1 MIVVTGAAG
10 RLGRR
15 VVQLLVDQNREVLA
29 TDQLAAD
36 DLPAEFV
43 RCDLVDAGA
52 VEGILKDAEAVVHM
66 GAIPGPQREDPRV
79 IFDNNVASTFN
90 VMMSA
95 AELGLRRVV
104 FSSSAFGMGWAHD
117 GNAFVP
123 LYLPLDEEHPMMPF
137 EPYGLSKQVG
147 EDIGRM
153 IARNSD
159 TTVVSLRFTNVPLP
173 EVRAEF
179 PWPAPNTGGPT
190 DTGDVGLRRGWGRGR
205 GPRTGAGRRDRRV
218 RSLHDRPAFQPFR
231 RAYDRPCQKQLWR
244 PGGDTGRAGRHRQRN
259 QYGKGAANPG
269 LETALRL
276 EVTGGAESDHV
287 GRQPLTFDGCRPDGS
302 SPGALRRSGCAGG
315 SRPSSSGCALRRPL
329 VSAFLAGISPR

>member
-15 VVQLLVDQNREVLA
+15 VVQLLVEQNREVLA
-29 TDQLAAD
+29 TDQLDAD
-36 DLPAEFV
+36 DLPAKFV
-43 RCDLVDAGA
+43 RCNLRDARA
-52 VEGILKDAEAVVHM
+52 VGDILKDAEAVIHM
-66 GAIPGPQREDPRV
+66 GAIPGPLREDPKV
-79 IFDNNVASTFN
+79 IFDNNVSCDFN

-159 TTVVSLRFTNVPLP
+159 TTVVSLRFTNVALP
-173 EVRAEF
+173 EVQAEF
-179 PWPAPNTGGPT
+179 PWPAPTPEN
-190 DTGDVGLRRGWGRGR
+190 
-205 GPRTGAGRRDRRV
+205 
-218 RSLHDRPAFQPFR
+218 
-231 RAYDRPCQKQLWR
+231 
-244 PGGDTGRAGRHRQRN
+244 
-259 QYGKGAANPG
+259 
-269 LETALRL
+269 
-276 EVTGGAESDHV
+276 
-287 GRQPLTFDGCRPDGS
+287 PLTLVMWAYADARDV
-302 SPGALRRSGCAGG
+302 AEAHVLAVDAGIEEYEAFMLAQ
-315 SRPSSSGCALRRPL
+315 PSSRFSEPTIDLIKNNFGDRVEIRDGLTGTAS
-329 VSAFLAGISPR
+329 VISTAKAQRMLGWKPRHDWR

>member
-15 VVQLLVDQNREVLA
+15 VVQLLVDQDKEVLA
-29 TDQLAAD
+29 TDQLVAD

-43 RCDLVDAGA
+43 RCDLVDAKA

-66 GAIPGPQREDPRV
+66 GAIPGPLREDPRA
-79 IFDNNVASTFN
+79 IFTNNVTSTFN

-153 IARNSD
+153 IARSSN
-159 TTVVSLRFTNVPLP
+159 TTVVSLRFTNVALP
-173 EVRAEF
+173 EVQAEF
-179 PWPAPNTGGPT
+179 PWPAPTPENPLTLVMWAYADARDVAEAHVLALDAEIEEYEAFMIAQPSSRFKEPT
-190 DTGDVGLRRGWGRGR
+190 IDLVKNNFGDRVEIREGLS
-205 GPRTGAGRRDRRV
+205 GAASVISTEKAQRLLG
-218 RSLHDRPAFQPFR
+218 
-231 RAYDRPCQKQLWR
+231 WR
-244 PGGDTGRAGRHRQRN
+244 PRYDWR
-259 QYGKGAANPG
+259 
-269 LETALRL
+269 
-276 EVTGGAESDHV
+276 
-287 GRQPLTFDGCRPDGS
+287 
-302 SPGALRRSGCAGG
+302 
-315 SRPSSSGCALRRPL
+315 
-329 VSAFLAGISPR
+329 

>member
-1 MIVVTGAAG
+1 MIVVTGASG

-15 VVQLLVDQNREVLA
+15 VVQLLVDQNRAVLA
-29 TDQLAAD
+29 TDRSATD

-43 RCDLVDAGA
+43 RCDLVDAKA

-66 GAIPGPQREDPRV
+66 GAIPGPLREDPRV
-79 IFDNNVASTFN
+79 IFENNVASTFN

-153 IARNSD
+153 IARNSN
-159 TTVVSLRFTNVPLP
+159 TTVVSLRFTNVALP
-173 EVRAEF
+173 EVQAEF
-179 PWPAPNTGGPT
+179 PWPAPTPEN
-190 DTGDVGLRRGWGRGR
+190 
-205 GPRTGAGRRDRRV
+205 
-218 RSLHDRPAFQPFR
+218 
-231 RAYDRPCQKQLWR
+231 
-244 PGGDTGRAGRHRQRN
+244 
-259 QYGKGAANPG
+259 
-269 LETALRL
+269 
-276 EVTGGAESDHV
+276 
-287 GRQPLTFDGCRPDGS
+287 PLTLVMWAYADARDVAEAHVLS
-302 SPGALRRSGCAGG
+302 LDAEIAGYEAFMIAQ
-315 SRPSSSGCALRRPL
+315 PSSRFKESTIDLVKNNFGDRVEVRDGLSGTAS
-329 VSAFLAGISPR
+329 VISTEKAQRLLGWKPRHDWR

>member
-29 TDQLAAD
+29 TDQVEAD
-36 DLPAEFV
+36 DLPTEFV
-43 RCDLVDAGA
+43 RCNLMDAEA
-52 VEGILKDAEAVVHM
+52 VTGILENAEAVVHM
-66 GAIPGPQREDPRV
+66 GAIPGPSRGEPRF
-79 IFDNNVASTFN
+79 IFENNVTSDFN

-153 IARNSD
+153 IARNSN
-159 TTVVSLRFTNVPLP
+159 TTVVSLRFTNVALP
-173 EVRAEF
+173 EVQEEF
-179 PWPAPNTGGPT
+179 PWPAPTP
-190 DTGDVGLRRGWGRGR
+190 
-205 GPRTGAGRRDRRV
+205 
-218 RSLHDRPAFQPFR
+218 
-231 RAYDRPCQKQLWR
+231 
-244 PGGDTGRAGRHRQRN
+244 
-259 QYGKGAANPG
+259 
-269 LETALRL
+269 ET
-276 EVTGGAESDHV
+276 
-287 GRQPLTFDGCRPDGS
+287 PLTLVMWAYADARDVAEAQVL
-302 SPGALRRSGCAGG
+302 ALDAEIDEYEAFLLVQ
-315 SRPSSSGCALRRPL
+315 PSSRFAEPTIDIVRNNFGDRVEIREGLSGTAS
-329 VSAFLAGISPR
+329 VISTEKAQRLLGWKPRHDWRQ

>member
-15 VVQLLVDQNREVLA
+15 VVQLLVDQDREVLA

-36 DLPAEFV
+36 DLPAKFV
-43 RCDLVDAGA
+43 RCDLVDAEA

-66 GAIPGPQREDPRV
+66 GAIPGPQREDPKV

-159 TTVVSLRFTNVPLP
+159 TTVVSLRFTNVALP
-173 EVRAEF
+173 EVQAEF
-179 PWPAPNTGGPT
+179 PWPAPTPENPLTLVMWAYAEA
-190 DTGDVGLRRGWGRGR
+190 GDVAEAHVLALDAEIEEYEAFMIAQPSSRFKEPTIDLVNNNFGDRVEIREGLN
-205 GPRTGAGRRDRRV
+205 GAASVISTEKAQRLLG
-218 RSLHDRPAFQPFR
+218 
-231 RAYDRPCQKQLWR
+231 WR
-244 PGGDTGRAGRHRQRN
+244 PRYDWMQ
-259 QYGKGAANPG
+259 
-269 LETALRL
+269 
-276 EVTGGAESDHV
+276 
-287 GRQPLTFDGCRPDGS
+287 
-302 SPGALRRSGCAGG
+302 
-315 SRPSSSGCALRRPL
+315 
-329 VSAFLAGISPR
+329 

>member
-15 VVQLLVDQNREVLA
+15 VVQLLVDQNKEVLA

-36 DLPAEFV
+36 DLPTEFV
-43 RCDLVDAGA
+43 RCDLADAKV
-52 VEGILKDAEAVVHM
+52 VEGILKSAEAVVHM
-66 GAIPGPQREDPRV
+66 GAIPGPLREDPRV

-153 IARNSD
+153 VARNTD
-159 TTVVSLRFTNVPLP
+159 TTVVSLRFTNVALP
-173 EVRAEF
+173 EVQAEF
-179 PWPAPNTGGPT
+179 PWPAPTPENPLTLVMWAYADARDVAEAHVLALDAEIGEYEAFMLAQPSSRFTEPT
-190 DTGDVGLRRGWGRGR
+190 IDLIKNNFGDRVKIREGLSGTASVISTEKAQRLLG
-205 GPRTGAGRRDRRV
+205 
-218 RSLHDRPAFQPFR
+218 
-231 RAYDRPCQKQLWR
+231 WR
-244 PGGDTGRAGRHRQRN
+244 PRHDWR
-259 QYGKGAANPG
+259 
-269 LETALRL
+269 
-276 EVTGGAESDHV
+276 
-287 GRQPLTFDGCRPDGS
+287 
-302 SPGALRRSGCAGG
+302 
-315 SRPSSSGCALRRPL
+315 
-329 VSAFLAGISPR
+329 

>member
-15 VVQLLVDQNREVLA
+15 VVQWLVDQDKEVLA
-29 TDQLAAD
+29 TDQLVAD

-43 RCDLVDAGA
+43 RCDLGDAKA

-66 GAIPGPQREDPRV
+66 GAIPGPLREDPRV
-79 IFDNNVASTFN
+79 IFTNNVTSTFN

-153 IARNSD
+153 IARSSN
-159 TTVVSLRFTNVPLP
+159 TTVVSLRFTNVALP
-173 EVRAEF
+173 EVQAEF
-179 PWPAPNTGGPT
+179 PWPAPTPENPLTLVMWAYADARDVAEAHVLALDAEIEEYEAFMIAQPSSRFKEPT
-190 DTGDVGLRRGWGRGR
+190 IDLVKNNFGDRVEIREGLS
-205 GPRTGAGRRDRRV
+205 GAASVISTEKAQRLLG
-218 RSLHDRPAFQPFR
+218 
-231 RAYDRPCQKQLWR
+231 WR
-244 PGGDTGRAGRHRQRN
+244 PRYDWR
-259 QYGKGAANPG
+259 
-269 LETALRL
+269 
-276 EVTGGAESDHV
+276 
-287 GRQPLTFDGCRPDGS
+287 
-302 SPGALRRSGCAGG
+302 
-315 SRPSSSGCALRRPL
+315 
-329 VSAFLAGISPR
+329 

>member
-15 VVQLLVDQNREVLA
+15 VVRLLVEQGREVLA

-36 DLPAEFV
+36 GLPAEFV
-43 RCDLVDAGA
+43 RCDLVDAEA
-52 VEGILKDAEAVVHM
+52 VGRILEDAEAVVHM

-95 AELGLRRVV
+95 ADLGLRRVV

-117 GNAFVP
+117 GSAFVP

-153 IARNSD
+153 IARSSD
-159 TTVVSLRFTNVPLP
+159 TTVVSLRFTNVALP
-173 EVRAEF
+173 EVVAEF
-179 PWPAPNTGGPT
+179 PWPAPTPENPLTLVMWAYA
-190 DTGDVGLRRGWGRGR
+190 DAGDVAEAHVLALDAEIEEYEAFLIAQPSSRFREPTIDLVRNNFGDRVEIREGLGGTASVISTEKAQRLLG
-205 GPRTGAGRRDRRV
+205 
-218 RSLHDRPAFQPFR
+218 
-231 RAYDRPCQKQLWR
+231 WR
-244 PGGDTGRAGRHRQRN
+244 PSYDWR
-259 QYGKGAANPG
+259 
-269 LETALRL
+269 
-276 EVTGGAESDHV
+276 
-287 GRQPLTFDGCRPDGS
+287 
-302 SPGALRRSGCAGG
+302 
-315 SRPSSSGCALRRPL
+315 
-329 VSAFLAGISPR
+329 